1 MDIAKIRKKA
11 KSKEKEKETDEKT
24 IKDPAETENEA
35 AEKELKDNQH
45 VDVDAADT
53 GNEEFKEDDGRQ
65 EEVAQEQEKKE
76 EDTEEDQL
84 VEILTFSLA
93 KEELAFRVSEVE
105 EIIRYQKITRV
116 PSMPDFVLGITSLRG
131 KIIPVIDLKKRLGLR
146 KSSISNDYA
155 NEGLDLKS
163 ETKANEKIL
172 IVSGP
177 NGLIGASIDRV
188 IGVVRLPVSNM
199 LEPPAHLTE
208 EELKFI
214 EGVVIF
220 ENRFI
225 SVIRA
230 KNTMHIEAT

>member
-11 KSKEKEKETDEKT
+11 KSKEKEKDADEKT
-24 IKDPAETENEA
+24 IKEPAETEKEA

-65 EEVAQEQEKKE
+65 EAVAQEQEKKE

>member
-11 KSKEKEKETDEKT
+11 KSKEKEKDADEKT
-24 IKDPAETENEA
+24 IKEPAETEKEA

-65 EEVAQEQEKKE
+65 EAVAQEQEKKE

-84 VEILTFSLA
+84 VEILTFNLA